1 MMNLGSLKKAPGST
15 KRKRRI
21 GRGKG
26 SGMGNQAT
34 KGHDG
39 QLGRSGKKRPYAGFE
54 GGQMRLT
61 RVLPKRGFT
70 PLDKVV
76 YTVVNL
82 TDLDGFE
89 ADTVVNPR
97 LLVNAGLAELSANC
111 RELEKDQD
119 YEKNLRHPVKILGR
133 GELTK
138 PLTVRAHRF
147 SESAK
152 AKIEKVGGKAEVI

>member
-1 MMNLGSLKKAPGST
+1 MMNLGSLKKAAGST
-15 KRKRRI
+15 KGKRRV

-39 QLGRSGKKRPYAGFE
+39 QLGRSGKVHPYAGFE
-54 GGQMRLT
+54 GGQMRLM

-70 PLDKVV
+70 PLERVE
-76 YTVVNL
+76 YTIINL
-82 TDLDGFE
+82 ADLDSFA
-89 ADTVVNPR
+89 ADTIVNAR
-97 LLVNAGLAELSANC
+97 LMVQAGLAELSAT
-111 RELEKDQD
+111 RGELQDEQD
-119 YEKNLRHPVKILGR
+119 YEKNLRRPVKILAR

-147 SESAK
+147 SDSAK